1 MAIGDS
7 RHAPNIEAM
16 KNDEF
21 YRRGGHLMN
30 NYENKLDAYI
40 KAPKF
45 STYMLGPTE
54 VTEIPQRKET
64 LQSYVNMFS
73 DLNTRKEAWS
83 PSGGRPITSRQEAD
97 NVFESWDKLHQY
109 FRGLSDQLQVN
120 KFANIQK
127 YLEILERMIKNV
139 NFINLLQNMD
149 PNTNIGIN
157 TDEFNFIVNTAN
169 DISATPSDVFAWLV
183 TDADLSEYM
192 VKTLGA
198 VGMSSLGD
206 TTDLV
211 RKVLQHLRDKQ
222 TKADAEISIINEFI
236 NCGLLHEDKR
246 LEVRINQDGDVGS
259 YIKFLATNYRNNPE
273 QWGDYAPYVSH
284 YLNTG
289 QLPQFQA
296 AQFANTSDPYGW
308 MSQPTTQQAGGTY
321 NVPLTGGNNGSVI
334 FDPNAQGPIIINKAE
349 QLATMYP
356 NNGSAPVTYNANQ
369 QINQAVQSQATS
381 VVSTA
386 PINNGYYRGAP
397 NQVMTGNGTGYV
409 NPAAAAW
416 NKMQAQQAGINT
428 NPQTTSTNS
437 DNMLTLG
444 GGNNPF
450 GAPTGAA
457 PIASVAPTQP
467 VMNQAVAT
475 NVPQV
480 VYPKTRLDNQ
490 TPDQLIVNANT
501 APTYIGSDGI
511 SYTQVDP
518 THTVTTEY
526 FNHKKRYW
534 TDQVYKA
541 TYDQFL
547 ATMGINPNSTI
558 IPMPQPT
565 LQQQATQVFGNQ
577 PTVYTNNAGY
587 MGQPTV
593 PTGTGYNQGTQVVF
607 GPSNDPM
614 AYAGGGAPL
623 PPGNYTYTATTR
635 PGDNEYISPNEYL
648 ARQRAADMYQSQM
661 TGRPIMQD
669 SSIKV
674 ALPTY
679 DGADVNYVNVTP
691 GVASGHAFSLP
702 GFTNPVIVS

>member
-30 NYENKLDAYI
+30 YENKLDAYL
-40 KAPKF
+40 KAPKY

-64 LQSYVNMFS
+64 LQSYLNMFS

-83 PSGGRPITSRQEAD
+83 PSGGKPITSRQEAD
-97 NVFESWDKLHQY
+97 NVFETWDKLHQY
-109 FRGLSDQLQVN
+109 FKGLSDQLQVN
-120 KFANIQK
+120 KFSNIQR

-157 TDEFNFIVNTAN
+157 TDEFNFIVNAAN
-169 DISATPSDVFAWLV
+169 DVTATPSDVFAWLV

-236 NCGLLHEDKR
+236 NCGLLNEDKR

-273 QWGDYAPYVSH
+273 QWGEYAPYVSH
-284 YLNTG
+284 HLNTG

-296 AQFANTSDPYGW
+296 AKFADGTDPYGW
-308 MSQPTTQQAGGTY
+308 MSQPATTQASGTY
-321 NVPLTGGNNGSVI
+321 SVPISGGATNAVI
-334 FDPNAQGPIIINKAE
+334 YDPNAQGPIVVNANQ

-356 NNGSAPVTYNANQ
+356 NSGSAPVTYSTNQ

-386 PINNGYYRGAP
+386 PVNNGYYRDAP
-397 NQVMTGNGTGYV
+397 NQVTTGNGTGYV

-428 NPQTTSTNS
+428 NPQPTTSSN
-437 DNMLTLG
+437 DNLLTLG
-444 GGNNPF
+444 GGNNPLGAF
-450 GAPTGAA
+450 GAPAGAA
-457 PIASVAPTQP
+457 PIAQAPVTTQP
-467 VMNQAVAT
+467 VMNQAVAVQ
-475 NVPQV
+475 VPKV
-480 VYPKTRLDNQ
+480 IYPKTKLDNQ
-490 TPDQLIVNANT
+490 TPDQLIVNAQM
-501 APTYIGSDGI
+501 APSYLGSDGI

-518 THTVTTEY
+518 THVVTTEY

-558 IPMPQPT
+558 IPMPQAPT
-565 LQQQATQVFGNQ
+565 FQQQAVQVFGQ
-577 PTVYTNNAGY
+577 PTAPVNNGGY
-587 MGQPTV
+587 GV
-593 PTGTGYNQGTQVVF
+593 GTQVTF
-607 GPSNDPM
+607 GASNDPM
-614 AYAGGGAPL
+614 AYANGGAPL

-635 PGDNEYISPNEYL
+635 PGEQEFISPNEYL
-648 ARQRAADMYQSQM
+648 ARQRAADQYQAQI

-679 DGADVNYVNVTP
+679 DGADVNYVDVTP
-691 GVASGHAFSLP
+691 GVANGHAFSLP
-702 GFTNPVIVS
+702 GFTNPVIM

>member
-7 RHAPNIEAM
+7 RYAPNIEAM

-30 NYENKLDAYI
+30 YENKLDAYL
-40 KAPKF
+40 KAPKY

-64 LQSYVNMFS
+64 LQSYLNMFS

-83 PSGGRPITSRQEAD
+83 PSGGKPITSRQEAD
-97 NVFESWDKLHQY
+97 NVFETWDKLHQY
-109 FRGLSDQLQVN
+109 FKGLSDQLQVN

-157 TDEFNFIVNTAN
+157 TDEFNFIVNAAN
-169 DISATPSDVFAWLV
+169 DVTATPSDVFAWLV

-236 NCGLLHEDKR
+236 NSGLLNEEKR

-273 QWGDYAPYVSH
+273 QWGEYAPYVSH

-296 AQFANTSDPYGW
+296 AKFADGTDPYGW
-308 MSQPTTQQAGGTY
+308 MSQPATTQASGTY
-321 NVPLTGGNNGSVI
+321 SVPITGGATNAVI
-334 FDPNAQGPIIINKAE
+334 YDPNAQGPIVVNANQ

-356 NNGSAPVTYNANQ
+356 NNGSAPVTYNTNQ

-386 PINNGYYRGAP
+386 PVNNGYYRDAP

-428 NPQTTSTNS
+428 NPQPTTSSS
-437 DNMLTLG
+437 DNLLTLG

-450 GAPTGAA
+450 GAFGAPTGAS
-457 PIASVAPTQP
+457 PIAQATVAPQP
-467 VMNQAVAT
+467 VMNQAVAVQ
-475 NVPQV
+475 VPKV
-480 VYPKTRLDNQ
+480 VYPKTKLDNQ
-490 TPDQLIVNANT
+490 TPDQLIVNAQM
-501 APTYIGSDGI
+501 APSYFGTDGV

-518 THTVTTEY
+518 THVVTTEY

-558 IPMPQPT
+558 IPMPQAPT
-565 LQQQATQVFGNQ
+565 FQQQAVQVFGQ
-577 PTVYTNNAGY
+577 PTTPVNNGGY
-587 MGQPTV
+587 GV
-593 PTGTGYNQGTQVVF
+593 GTQVTF
-607 GPSNDPM
+607 GASNDPM
-614 AYAGGGAPL
+614 AYANGGTPL

-635 PGDNEYISPNEYL
+635 PGEQEFISPNEYL
-648 ARQRAADMYQSQM
+648 ARQRAADQYQAQM

-679 DGADVNYVNVTP
+679 DGADVNYVDVTP

-702 GFTNPVIVS
+702 GFTNPVIM